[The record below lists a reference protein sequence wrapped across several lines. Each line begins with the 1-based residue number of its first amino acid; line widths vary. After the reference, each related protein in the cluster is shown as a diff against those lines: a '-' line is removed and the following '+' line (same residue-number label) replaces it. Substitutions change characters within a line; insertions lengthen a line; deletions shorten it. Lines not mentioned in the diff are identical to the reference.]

1 MPTRR
6 PVWNLFVLSLLGF
19 FVLRAES
26 FAQEAQ
32 QNSDKQA
39 KKEPTQKTEN
49 ESVPAKTVE
58 RISKKNSEIDEKE
71 QEKREQAATIGSIL
85 LIGVLILGFLTIT
98 IILFWGRATRRLAK
112 SRSSKKTVIDPLWY
126 LKSQKKKESVS
137 PTEGRDDND
146 RFDSTQN

>member
-71 QEKREQAATIGSIL
+71 
-85 LIGVLILGFLTIT
+85 
-98 IILFWGRATRRLAK
+98 
-112 SRSSKKTVIDPLWY
+112 
-126 LKSQKKKESVS
+126 
-137 PTEGRDDND
+137 
-146 RFDSTQN
+146 